1 MLRYSIFL
9 LLSFALFACIPCQLQ
24 APHAESSPPQSG
36 SFVLVGGGTTL
47 PEIRKQFIL
56 LAGGEKARI
65 VLIPTACTEPD
76 IERTILT
83 YWANEKV
90 GSIKVLHAHR
100 RQDADRLAWILKNA
114 TGVWFSGGDQAIL
127 AERYGGTMVEEE
139 IKNLYR
145 RGGVVGGTSAGASIV
160 SKVMVYEDT
169 EAVGLGLVDPIVD
182 QHFTARKRLD
192 RLLKLLQ
199 RHPEL
204 IGIGIDEATA
214 IIIID
219 DTVEVMGNGQMILC
233 EHGKVKAYKR
243 GEKVKIKPANLY
255 ALR

>member
-169 EAVGLGLVDPIVD
+169 EAVGLGL
-182 QHFTARKRLD
+182 
-192 RLLKLLQ
+192 LKLRQ
-199 RHPEL
+199 RHPNL